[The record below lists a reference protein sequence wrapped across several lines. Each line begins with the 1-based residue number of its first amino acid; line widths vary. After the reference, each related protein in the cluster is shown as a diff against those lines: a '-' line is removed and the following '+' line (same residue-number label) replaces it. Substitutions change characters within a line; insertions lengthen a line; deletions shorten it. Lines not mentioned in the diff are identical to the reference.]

1 MPSTAQGQSLLLPV
15 GTRLLH
21 IGPHKTGTTALQSAL
36 YDARPALVRQGVRH
50 AGSSRNPASAVASV
64 IGRRSRFRGN
74 IVPSALAWGRLAR
87 DIRRARE
94 PRVVVSSEFFADAE
108 PEAIRRVVRDLD
120 PSRIH
125 VVVTLRPLARIIPSQ
140 WQQYAQAGVTASYE
154 AWLEAMLGD
163 RRTRMTPSFWRRHR
177 HDRLIA
183 RWAEV
188 VGPER
193 MTVIALDD
201 RDHGMVLRVFEQL
214 TGLREGTLVAP
225 PDLVNRSMT
234 MPEIEAVRAFN
245 IAFRAEGLGR
255 DLHSKVMGFGAAPFM
270 KLRTPDPS
278 EPQVESPQWALDR
291 VAVIAREMVDSIA
304 ASGVRVVGD
313 LEGLTRVPQPDPES
327 ERQTSPEIPLDVV
340 ARMSMGIV
348 LASGMGR
355 ARPQVRAAVSSG
367 GGTLRPRSRQAV
379 EPPAVAPVPTYVLAG
394 VVVGRARVA
403 IATRVR
409 TARRRLPLTA
419 HGLRLRWR
427 PDRPS

>member
-1 MPSTAQGQSLLLPV
+1 MHSTAQGHTLPLPE
-15 GTRLLH
+15 GTRLVH
-21 IGPHKTGTTALQSAL
+21 IGPHKTGTTALQAAL
-36 YDARPALVRQGVRH
+36 YDARPALARQGVHH

-74 IVPSALAWGRLAR
+74 IVPSTFAWGRLAR
-87 DIRRARE
+87 DVRNARE

-140 WQQYAQAGVTASYE
+140 WQQYVQAGVTASYE

-163 RRTRMTPSFWRRHR
+163 RRTRMTPTFWRRHR

-183 RWAEV
+183 RWAEA

-214 TGLREGTLVAP
+214 TGLHEGTLVAP

-234 MPEIEAVRAFN
+234 MPEVEAVRAFN
-245 IAFRAEGLGR
+245 IAFKAEGLGR

-270 KLRTPDPS
+270 RLRTPDPS

-291 VAVIAREMVDSIA
+291 VAVIAREMVDHIA

-313 LEGLTRVPQPDPES
+313 LDALAQGPVLGRPEEDGPTAVS
-327 ERQTSPEIPLDVV
+327 IPPEIA
-340 ARMSMGIV
+340 ARMSLGIA
-348 LASGMGR
+348 LASGAGR
-355 ARPQVRAAVSSG
+355 ASG
-367 GGTLRPRSRQAV
+367 TRGS
-379 EPPAVAPVPTYVLAG
+379 
-394 VVVGRARVA
+394 ARN
-403 IATRVR
+403 T
-409 TARRRLPLTA
+409 TPGERRLPAALPEPGAVSRMSTYVVA
-419 HGLRLRWR
+419 AVVAVRVRDALVRRIDRQRLRR
-427 PDRPS
+427 PRWPWPSPVIPRRR